1 MNSNEEALPHLHVF
15 VAMVFSNL
23 YFFQS
28 FAYETGKMKGDAPN
42 GKKKIDGYELCMIE
56 RNELR
61 EHIVQFIGVRKMK

>member
-1 MNSNEEALPHLHVF
+1 
-15 VAMVFSNL
+15 
-23 YFFQS
+23 
-28 FAYETGKMKGDAPN
+28 MKGDAPN